1 MRQKIIALLLALA
14 VLTSVCAV
22 SALAEE
28 RAAPAED
35 ARAAQT
41 ETPAENPEETS
52 GEDPAEDPEETSGG
66 DPEASPEESGPAE
79 SPEEAPPS
87 PAGPDLA
94 ENVTIRPDEVGEVT
108 FENVERRMRENN
120 LQLLALEQSVLSI
133 EDIDYDRL
141 HDQLWRQLND
151 IAKAQWAYVRAGSMM
166 HSLSQIPGSG
176 VTYSDYEYNTTY
188 DQLDRAYDAV
198 REQFD
203 ALVEGD
209 MQKDNADLVRQLNN
223 LEDQIV
229 MAGESLYAALTAMES
244 QERSL
249 RRQLEGLDRTVEEME
264 LRYRLGQISAM
275 QLTEVKTGRTAL
287 ESGLATLGMNVANYK
302 LQLEMLIGAEQ
313 TGEIALGALP
323 EVTEEQLQAMD
334 LERDLAAA
342 REKSYELYDAEKTLE
357 DARDQYKEDADN
369 WGYNENR
376 MEYRNV
382 KRTWQAAQYTY
393 NNTVQSYELKF
404 RTLYA
409 QVGDYRQIWE
419 AAKVSLESERAS
431 CAASEL
437 KYRQGTISHNA
448 LLTAEDDLRE
458 AEEKVRSAAG
468 DLFSTYNTY
477 CWAVQH
483 GILN

>member
-1 MRQKIIALLLALA
+1 MKQRIIALLLALA
-14 VLTSVCAV
+14 VLVSVCAV

-28 RAAPAED
+28 RAAPAD
-35 ARAAQT
+35 GTQPPPAAT
-41 ETPAENPEETS
+41 AEEGAPAETPEGETS
-52 GEDPAEDPEETSGG
+52 TEGA
-66 DPEASPEESGPAE
+66 PEAAGETAE
-79 SPEEAPPS
+79 ALS

-94 ENVTIRPDEVGEVT
+94 ENVTIQPDPLGEVS
-108 FENVERRMRENN
+108 FANVERRMRENN

-133 EDIDYDRL
+133 EDIDYDKL
-141 HDQLWRQLND
+141 YDKLWHQLND
-151 IAKAQWAYVRAGSMM
+151 LAQAQWGLVQMSKFMSEY
-166 HSLSQIPGSG
+166 
-176 VTYSDYEYNTTY
+176 DYRTSY

-203 ALVEGD
+203 AIKEGD
-209 MQKDNADLVRQLNN
+209 MQKDNADVVRQLNN
-223 LEDQIV
+223 LQDQIV
-229 MAGESLYAALTAMES
+229 MAGESLYAALTSMEG
-244 QERSL
+244 QETGL

-264 LRYRLGQISAM
+264 LRYQLGQISAM
-275 QLTEVKTGRTAL
+275 QLSEVKAGRTAL
-287 ESGLATLGMNVANYK
+287 ESGLATLGMNVKNYK

-313 TGEIALGALP
+313 TGEITLDPLP
-323 EVTEEQLQAMD
+323 EVTAEQLAEMD

-342 REKSYELYDAEKTLE
+342 KEKSYELYDAEKTLE

-369 WGYNENR
+369 WGYNEKR
-376 MEYRNV
+376 MEFRNA

-393 NNTVQSYELKF
+393 NNTVQNYELKF

-409 QVGDYRQIWE
+409 QVGDYHQIWE
-419 AAKVSLESERAS
+419 AAKVSLACEQSS
-431 CAASEL
+431 YAASEL
-437 KYRQGTISHNA
+437 KFQQGTISRNA
-448 LLTAEDDLRE
+448 LLTAGDDLRE

>member
-14 VLTSVCAV
+14 VLASVCAV

-28 RAAPAED
+28 QPVPAED
-35 ARAAQT
+35 AQAAQT
-41 ETPAENPEETS
+41 ETAEETS
-52 GEDPAEDPEETSGG
+52 GETPEGSDPAEVSEETEG
-66 DPEASPEESGPAE
+66 
-79 SPEEAPPS
+79 PPS

-94 ENVTIRPDEVGEVT
+94 ENVTIQPDPLGEVT

-133 EDIDYDRL
+133 EDIDYDKL
-141 HDQLWRQLND
+141 YDQLWHQLND
-151 IAKAQWAYVRAGSMM
+151 LAQAQWGLVQMSKFMSEY
-166 HSLSQIPGSG
+166 
-176 VTYSDYEYNTTY
+176 DYRTSY

-203 ALVEGD
+203 AIKDGD

-229 MAGESLYAALTAMES
+229 MAGESLYTALTAMES

-249 RRQLEGLDRTVEEME
+249 QRQLGGLDRTVEEME
-264 LRYRLGQISAM
+264 LRYQLGQISAM
-275 QLTEVKTGRTAL
+275 QLAEVKSGRTSL

-313 TGEIALGALP
+313 TGKIALGALP

-342 REKSYELYDAEKTLE
+342 KEKSYELYDAEKTLE

-369 WGYNENR
+369 WGYNEKH
-376 MEYRNV
+376 MEYRNA
-382 KRTWQAAQYTY
+382 KRTWDAAQYTY
-393 NNTVQSYELKF
+393 NNTVQNYELKF

-409 QVGDYRQIWE
+409 QVQDYRQIWE
-419 AAKVSLESERAS
+419 TAKVSLECERS
-431 CAASEL
+431 SYAASEL
-437 KYRQGTISHNA
+437 KYQQGTISHNA

>member
-1 MRQKIIALLLALA
+1 MRQKIIALMLALA
-14 VLTSVCAV
+14 VLASVCAV

-28 RAAPAED
+28 QPAPAEEQS
-35 ARAAQT
+35 QT
-41 ETPAENPEETS
+41 ETPEGDAPAAAPE
-52 GEDPAEDPEETSGG
+52 GESPAEAA
-66 DPEASPEESGPAE
+66 PEAGDEAEEESA
-79 SPEEAPPS
+79 PEGPPS

-94 ENVTIRPDEVGEVT
+94 ENVTIQPDPVGEVS

-133 EDIDYDRL
+133 EDIDYDKL
-141 HDQLWRQLND
+141 YDQLWHQLND
-151 IAKAQWAYVRAGSMM
+151 LAQAQWGLVQMSKFMSEY
-166 HSLSQIPGSG
+166 
-176 VTYSDYEYNTTY
+176 DYRTSY
-188 DQLDRAYDAV
+188 DQMDRAYDAV

-203 ALVEGD
+203 AIKEGD

-249 RRQLEGLDRTVEEME
+249 QRQLGGLDRTVEEME
-264 LRYRLGQISAM
+264 LRYQLGQISAM
-275 QLTEVKTGRTAL
+275 QLAEAKSGRSSL

-313 TGEIALGALP
+313 TGEISLGALP
-323 EVTEEQLQAMD
+323 EVTEEQLQKMD

-342 REKSYELYDAEKTLE
+342 KDKSYELYDAEKTLE

-369 WGYNENR
+369 WGYNEKH
-376 MEYRNV
+376 MEYRNA

-393 NNTVQSYELKF
+393 NNTVQNYELKF

-419 AAKVSLESERAS
+419 AAKVSLECERS
-431 CAASEL
+431 SYEASEL
-437 KYRQGTISHNA
+437 KFQQGTISRNA
-448 LLTAEDDLRE
+448 LLTAEDELRE
-458 AEEKVRSAAG
+458 AEEKVRAAAG

>member
-1 MRQKIIALLLALA
+1 MRQRVIALLLALA
-14 VLTSVCAV
+14 VLASVCAV

-28 RAAPAED
+28 RAAPAES
-35 ARAAQT
+35 AETAEPVPEGESAAGD
-41 ETPAENPEETS
+41 
-52 GEDPAEDPEETSGG
+52 GEAAGE
-66 DPEASPEESGPAE
+66 
-79 SPEEAPPS
+79 EEAAEEPVPT

-94 ENVTIRPDEVGEVT
+94 ENVTIQPDPLGEVS
-108 FENVERRMRENN
+108 FANVERRMRENN

-133 EDIDYDRL
+133 EDIDYDKL
-141 HDQLWRQLND
+141 YDKLWHQLND
-151 IAKAQWAYVRAGSMM
+151 LAQAQWGLVQASSAMR
-166 HSLSQIPGSG
+166 SLSQIPGSG
-176 VTYSDYEYNTTY
+176 VTYSDYEYHSTY

-203 ALVEGD
+203 AIVDGD
-209 MQKDNADLVRQLNN
+209 MQKDNADVVRQLNN
-223 LEDQIV
+223 LQDQIV
-229 MAGESLYAALTAMES
+229 MAGESLYAALTSMEG
-244 QERSL
+244 QEAAL

-264 LRYRLGQISAM
+264 LRYQLGQISAM
-275 QLTEVKTGRTAL
+275 QLAEVKSGRTAL
-287 ESGLATLGMNVANYK
+287 ESGLATLGMNVKNYK

-313 TGEIALGALP
+313 TGEIALGPLP
-323 EVTEEQLQAMD
+323 EVTAEQLAEMD

-342 REKSYELYDAEKTLE
+342 KERSYELYDAEKTLE

-369 WGYNENR
+369 WAYSEKQ
-376 MEYRNV
+376 MEYRNA

-393 NNTVQSYELKF
+393 NNTVQNYELKF

-409 QVGDYRQIWE
+409 QVGDYHQIWE
-419 AAKVSLESERAS
+419 AAKVSLACEQSS
-431 CAASEL
+431 YAASEL
-437 KYRQGTISHNA
+437 KFQQGTISRNA
-448 LLTAEDDLRE
+448 LLTAGDDLRE

>member
-14 VLTSVCAV
+14 VLASVCAV

-28 RAAPAED
+28 QPVPAED
-35 ARAAQT
+35 AQAEAPEGDAPAAAP
-41 ETPAENPEETS
+41 EGASPAETAPGAGDEAEEESAPEE
-52 GEDPAEDPEETSGG
+52 
-66 DPEASPEESGPAE
+66 
-79 SPEEAPPS
+79 PPS

-94 ENVTIRPDEVGEVT
+94 ENVTIQPDPVGEVS

-133 EDIDYDRL
+133 EDIDYDKL
-141 HDQLWRQLND
+141 YDQLWHQLND
-151 IAKAQWAYVRAGSMM
+151 LAQAQWGLVQMSKFMSEY
-166 HSLSQIPGSG
+166 
-176 VTYSDYEYNTTY
+176 DYRTSY

-203 ALVEGD
+203 AIKEGD

-229 MAGESLYAALTAMES
+229 MAGESLYTALTAMES

-249 RRQLEGLDRTVEEME
+249 QRQLGGLDRTVEEME
-264 LRYRLGQISAM
+264 LRYQLGQISAM
-275 QLTEVKTGRTAL
+275 QLAEVKSGRTSL

-313 TGEIALGALP
+313 TGEISLGALP

-342 REKSYELYDAEKTLE
+342 KEKSYELYDAEKTLE

-369 WGYNENR
+369 WGYNEKH
-376 MEYRNV
+376 MEYRNA
-382 KRTWQAAQYTY
+382 KRTWDAAQYTY
-393 NNTVQSYELKF
+393 NNTVQNYELKF

-409 QVGDYRQIWE
+409 QVQDYRQIWE
-419 AAKVSLESERAS
+419 TAKVSLECERS
-431 CAASEL
+431 SYAASEL
-437 KYRQGTISHNA
+437 KYQQGTISHNA

>member
-14 VLTSVCAV
+14 VLASVCAV

-28 RAAPAED
+28 QTQAETPEGDAPAESEG
-35 ARAAQT
+35 AS
-41 ETPAENPEETS
+41 PAE
-52 GEDPAEDPEETSGG
+52 AA
-66 DPEASPEESGPAE
+66 PEAGDEAEEESA
-79 SPEEAPPS
+79 PEGPPS

-94 ENVTIRPDEVGEVT
+94 ENVTIQPDPMGEVS
-108 FENVERRMRENN
+108 FESVERRMRENN

-133 EDIDYDRL
+133 EDIDYDKL
-141 HDQLWRQLND
+141 YDKLWHQLND
-151 IAKAQWAYVRAGSMM
+151 IAKAQWAYVRASGAMR
-166 HSLSQIPGSG
+166 SLSQIPGSG
-176 VTYSDYEYNTTY
+176 VSYSDYEYNTTY

-203 ALVEGD
+203 AIVDGD

-229 MAGESLYAALTAMES
+229 MAGEALYAALTAMES
-244 QERSL
+244 QERGL
-249 RRQLEGLDRTVEEME
+249 QRQLEGLDRTVEEME
-264 LRYRLGQISAM
+264 LRYQLGQISAM

-287 ESGLATLGMNVANYK
+287 ESGLATLRMNVKNYK

-313 TGEIALGALP
+313 TGEISLGALP
-323 EVTEEQLQAMD
+323 EVTEQQLQEMD

-342 REKSYELYDAEKTLE
+342 KDKSYELYDAKKTLE
-357 DARDQYKEDADN
+357 DARDQYKEDGDN
-369 WGYNENR
+369 WGYNEDR
-376 MEYRNV
+376 MEFRNV

-404 RTLYA
+404 RTLYT

-419 AAKVSLESERAS
+419 AAKVSLECEQSS
-431 CAASEL
+431 YAASEL
-437 KYRQGTISHNA
+437 KYQQGAISRNA
-448 LLTAEDDLRE
+448 LLTAGDDLRE

>member
-1 MRQKIIALLLALA
+1 MRQRAIALLLALA
-14 VLTSVCAV
+14 VLASVCAV

-28 RAAPAED
+28 RAAPAEEQP
-35 ARAAQT
+35 QT
-41 ETPAENPEETS
+41 ETPEGDAPADSPE
-52 GEDPAEDPEETSGG
+52 GEAPAEAAPETG
-66 DPEASPEESGPAE
+66 DEAAADAPAE
-79 SPEEAPPS
+79 RPS

-94 ENVTIRPDEVGEVT
+94 ENVTIQPDPVGEVS

-120 LQLLALEQSVLSI
+120 LQLLALEQSVLTI
-133 EDIDYDRL
+133 EDIDYDKL
-141 HDQLWRQLND
+141 HDKLWHQLND

-166 HSLSQIPGSG
+166 RSLSQIPGSG
-176 VTYSDYEYNTTY
+176 VSYSDYEYNTTY

-203 ALVEGD
+203 AIVDGD
-209 MQKDNADLVRQLNN
+209 MQKDNADLIRQLNN

-229 MAGESLYAALTAMES
+229 MAGESLYAALAAMES

-249 RRQLEGLDRTVEEME
+249 QRQLEGLDRTVEEME

-275 QLTEVKTGRTAL
+275 QLTEVRSGRTAL
-287 ESGLATLGMNVANYK
+287 ESGLATLRMNVESCK

-313 TGEIALGALP
+313 TGKISLGALP
-323 EVTEEQLQAMD
+323 EVTEQQLQEMD

-342 REKSYELYDAEKTLE
+342 KDKSYELYDAEKTLE
-357 DARDQYKEDADN
+357 DARDQYKEEGDN
-369 WGYNENR
+369 WGYNEDR
-376 MEYRNV
+376 MEFRNV

-419 AAKVSLESERAS
+419 AARVALACEQSSY
-431 CAASEL
+431 AASEL
-437 KYRQGTISHNA
+437 KFQQGTISRNA
-448 LLTAEDDLRE
+448 LLTAGDDLRE
-458 AEEKVRSAAG
+458 AEEKVRAAAG

-477 CWAVQH
+477 CWAVRH

>member
-14 VLTSVCAV
+14 VLASVCAV

-28 RAAPAED
+28 QTAPAEE
-35 ARAAQT
+35 QT
-41 ETPAENPEETS
+41 QVETPEGDAPAAAPE
-52 GEDPAEDPEETSGG
+52 GESPAEAA
-66 DPEASPEESGPAE
+66 PEAGDEAEEDAPAE
-79 SPEEAPPS
+79 APS

-94 ENVTIRPDEVGEVT
+94 ENVTIQPDPVGEVS

-133 EDIDYDRL
+133 EDIDYDKL
-141 HDQLWRQLND
+141 YDKLWHQLND
-151 IAKAQWAYVRAGSMM
+151 LAQAQWGLVQMSKFMSEY
-166 HSLSQIPGSG
+166 
-176 VTYSDYEYNTTY
+176 DYRTSY
-188 DQLDRAYDAV
+188 DQMDRAYDAV

-203 ALVEGD
+203 AIKEGD

-249 RRQLEGLDRTVEEME
+249 RRQLGGVERTVEEME
-264 LRYRLGQISAM
+264 LRYQLGQISAM
-275 QLTEVKTGRTAL
+275 QLAEAKSGRSSL

-313 TGEIALGALP
+313 TGEISLGALP
-323 EVTEEQLQAMD
+323 EVTEEQLQKMD

-342 REKSYELYDAEKTLE
+342 KDKSYELYDAEKTLE

-369 WGYNENR
+369 WGYNEKH
-376 MEYRNV
+376 MEYRNA

-393 NNTVQSYELKF
+393 NNTVQNYELKF

-419 AAKVSLESERAS
+419 AAKVSLECERS
-431 CAASEL
+431 SYEASEL
-437 KYRQGTISHNA
+437 KFQQGTISRNA
-448 LLTAEDDLRE
+448 LLTAEDELRE
-458 AEEKVRSAAG
+458 AEEKVRAAAG

>member
-1 MRQKIIALLLALA
+1 MRQRVIALLLALA
-14 VLTSVCAV
+14 VLASVCAV

-28 RAAPAED
+28 RAAPAES
-35 ARAAQT
+35 AETAEPVPEGESAAGD
-41 ETPAENPEETS
+41 
-52 GEDPAEDPEETSGG
+52 GEAAGE
-66 DPEASPEESGPAE
+66 
-79 SPEEAPPS
+79 EEAAEEPVPT

-94 ENVTIRPDEVGEVT
+94 ENVTIQPDPLGEVS
-108 FENVERRMRENN
+108 FANVERRMRENN

-133 EDIDYDRL
+133 EDIDYDKL
-141 HDQLWRQLND
+141 YDKLWHQLND
-151 IAKAQWAYVRAGSMM
+151 LAQAQWGLVQASSAMR
-166 HSLSQIPGSG
+166 SLSQIPGSG
-176 VTYSDYEYNTTY
+176 VTYSDYEYHSTY

-203 ALVEGD
+203 AIVDGD
-209 MQKDNADLVRQLNN
+209 MQKDNADVVRQLNN
-223 LEDQIV
+223 LQDQIV
-229 MAGESLYAALTAMES
+229 MAGESLYAALTSMEG
-244 QERSL
+244 QEAAL

-264 LRYRLGQISAM
+264 LRYQLGQISAM
-275 QLTEVKTGRTAL
+275 QLAEVKSGRTAL
-287 ESGLATLGMNVANYK
+287 ESGLATLGMNVKNYK

-313 TGEIALGALP
+313 TGEIALGPLP
-323 EVTEEQLQAMD
+323 EVTAEQLAEMD

-342 REKSYELYDAEKTLE
+342 KERSYELYDAEKTLE

-369 WGYNENR
+369 WGYNEKR
-376 MEYRNV
+376 MEYRNA

-393 NNTVQSYELKF
+393 NNTVQNYELKF

-409 QVGDYRQIWE
+409 QVGDYHQIWE
-419 AAKVSLESERAS
+419 AAKVSLACEQSS
-431 CAASEL
+431 YAASEL
-437 KYRQGTISHNA
+437 KFQQGTISRNA
-448 LLTAEDDLRE
+448 LLTAGDDLRE